1 MGGMSAGKDRLR
13 GELLAKR
20 AAIRDREQK
29 DRAIFEAVSSL
40 PLYQKAGR
48 LLFYVSTP
56 EEADTRKLLAA
67 ALGEKK
73 EVFVPLCLPKS
84 RLAFYRISSM
94 EDLRPGHFGILEPE
108 PSQSAALELG
118 AEESFEDALC
128 LVPGVAFDVRG
139 CRMGYGKGYYD
150 RFLAGRKIPCVGL
163 CYRELVLL
171 ELPAE
176 EHDQRV
182 GLLATEEG
190 CVACRLPGPERKS
203 L

>member
-1 MGGMSAGKDRLR
+1 MSTEKDRLR
-13 GELLAKR
+13 RELLAER
-20 AAIRDREQK
+20 SDIQDRERK
-29 DRAIFEAVSSL
+29 DRDIFEAVSAL

-56 EEADTRKLLAA
+56 QETDTRKLLAA
-67 ALGEKK
+67 ALEEKK
-73 EVFVPLCLPKS
+73 EVFVPLCFS
-84 RLAFYRISSM
+84 EGRMAFYRISCM

-108 PSQSAALELG
+108 PSQCKLLELG
-118 AEESFEDALC
+118 PGESFEDMLC

-139 CRMGYGKGYYD
+139 YRLGYGKGYYD

-163 CYRELVLL
+163 CYRELVLP
-171 ELPAE
+171 ELPAGE
-176 EHDQRV
+176 YDQRV

-190 CVACRLPGPERKS
+190 CMACRLPGPERKS